1 MLLKKCVVGQKDSFT
16 VLDLEK
22 LKEWFD
28 GVKNTEKD
36 YWDISLYYFYEE
48 DRELCWYFRVTL
60 NSNYDETF
68 DCDISEEQAK
78 EIIGLLDMLEVS
90 NQTNTI
96 DYQPR
101 KILASKLEQDSKTLN
116 YLIEQAEIY
125 SKRASRLREIL
136 DPYPLVKIEPLFV
149 ILSKEVPN
157 KKCVLNVHVGGKLK
171 ARNLTDSTI
180 EVKLEAYNDWF
191 TIPLNCVTIQN
202 K

>member
-1 MLLKKCVVGQKDSFT
+1 MLLKKCVVSKKDSFA
-16 VLDLEK
+16 VLDLKK

-28 GVKNTEKD
+28 GVKNTKKD

-48 DRELCWYFRVTL
+48 NRRLCWYFRATRTD
-60 NSNYDETF
+60 NYVETF

-90 NQTNTI
+90 NQNNTI

-101 KILASKLEQDSKTLN
+101 KILASNLEEDTKTLN
-116 YLIEQAEIY
+116 HLIEHAERI

-136 DPYPLVKIEPLFV
+136 DPYPLVKAEPLFV

-157 KKCVLNVHVGGKLK
+157 KKCVLNAHVGGKLK
-171 ARNLTDSTI
+171 AKNLTDTTI

-191 TIPLNCVTIQN
+191 TVPLDCVTIQN